1 MYWPSLLTVFAG
13 LAAAVPTAPVAPPS
27 KVKIHDVS
35 LIGSGCPNE
44 KTAKVLVDATGTLFE
59 ASFSNY
65 IIESGPG
72 TGASDWRK
80 NCRLSINLEFDAGYQ
95 FSIIET
101 SMTGFAQIPKKAK
114 GYCDNTFSFTGQRD
128 KIVYPLTLKG
138 PYEGNFDLQ
147 TSPGISSWSPCG
159 GSTAILNMNT
169 QCNLSPTDLKAS
181 IAVDSVGGALTVLFS
196 VQWQRCRK

>member
-1 MYWPSLLTVFAG
+1 MPPPELRFGQQLT
-13 LAAAVPTAPVAPPS
+13 
-27 KVKIHDVS
+27 K
-35 LIGSGCPNE
+35 
-44 KTAKVLVDATGTLFE
+44 
-59 ASFSNY
+59 
-65 IIESGPG
+65 
-72 TGASDWRK
+72 R
-80 NCRLSINLEFDAGYQ
+80 R

-181 IAVDSVGGALTVLFS
+181 IAVSLILSNICSNQSHTSSGRLRRRSPHRSLLRPVAALPQVDFQTSIVLP
-196 VQWQRCRK
+196 RLP